1 MGVDESIKGRG
12 PSKHRCFM
20 EIGACPER
28 RSVRAHKVHESVQRD
43 ANCARSA
50 AAPSAGVGRGR
61 EGAHWHPEQSLE
73 NAQNWVHPSTHT
85 LYRNPDDLLSW
96 TEHLRGQSYAQV
108 GTFLLQTGVG
118 ALIEHTLSN
127 LRGPISGKLLWI

>member
-61 EGAHWHPEQSLE
+61 EGAHWHPE
-73 NAQNWVHPSTHT
+73 
-85 LYRNPDDLLSW
+85 DLLSW

-118 ALIEHTLSN
+118 ALIE
-127 LRGPISGKLLWI
+127 